1 MPSDNGLED
10 VQGVSVDNVVHNATA
25 SDNGCVSGADNS
37 GVSKIF
43 STKKINVV
51 LNDKNYLLWH
61 QQVLHTIKTH
71 RFRKFIDG
79 NVTWPSQ
86 YVNKDGVVS
95 INPEYELYEEQD
107 GALASWLLSTV
118 SEEVL
123 PHLIGHNTASEI
135 WNTLHRL
142 YSGKTTS
149 RLMTYRRLL
158 HSQKKG
164 ELTMR
169 DYLMKLK
176 SVCDSLAS
184 CGEII
189 SEQEHVTAILNG
201 LPPEYDSVIT
211 VITTNP
217 SPLDLRTVRT
227 ILLDAESR
235 QVSLNDQYLVSAH
248 VVVQQQ
254 QQTTSTS
261 HAQSIQPAYTNS
273 QGSEDRLVNIENSG
287 FNTSDNSSG
296 VYRGRGR
303 GRFSSSKPQ
312 CQLCGKP
319 GHLVERCYRRFD
331 ISFKNDSSRAP
342 QHSGNRTPQALYSV
356 MGSDGVTSGN
366 MMYYPAPVSHH
377 VPQLSSNQSQLVSHH
392 VSQLPPIQN
401 QFVSP
406 QYPTPGYGQLA
417 QYLPAVAV
425 AGSTMLQQPSTP
437 QALLATPEV
446 VDDNAW
452 YPDSGATH
460 HLTKDVSNLQV
471 GNTYPSTGMVQVG
484 NGNTIPIRFVG
495 QSVLLNGSRNLHL
508 RNLLYVP
515 NITKNLLSVSKF
527 TQDNQV
533 LLEFYPKCCKVKDL
547 VTKEVLLEGS
557 ESGGLYQL
565 DLSSFQSNSTAN
577 NHSVLLN
584 KVACHKPCKA
594 GTFPVSLFKQ
604 QKSVLPSLVSQH
616 HSLHAT
622 PPTTTSIQSSPSPSP
637 QLHTIPPTSPS
648 LQLASPS
655 LHSHSTSSDSSPQQT
670 PSPSPFLH
678 VVPSASLPLQSPSP
692 SSHLHATPPTPSLHR
707 TPSSS
712 SHSHATPSDPPPQH
726 LSPSFPQLHATPPTP
741 SPHQSPSP
749 SSHSHAIPYVSPP
762 HVCPWQFPDK
772 MDARFLP
779 KLKGFSSRDQL
790 ALKSES
796 ERERP
801 SMSVEASRFAL
812 FFNFLWATS
821 LFVFS
826 VADKTWF
833 CNSNKESYLF

>member
-37 GVSKIF
+37 VVSKIF

-51 LNDKNYLLWH
+51 LNDNNYLLWH
-61 QQVLHTIKTH
+61 QQVLLTIKTH
-71 RFRKFIDG
+71 RLLKFIDD
-79 NVTWPSQ
+79 NVTWPPQ

-95 INPEYELYEEQD
+95 INPDYELYEEQD
-107 GALASWLLSTV
+107 GTLASWLLSTV

-164 ELTMR
+164 DLTMR

-184 CGEII
+184 CGENI

-201 LPPEYDSVIT
+201 LPPEYDSVII
-211 VITTNP
+211 VITANP
-217 SPLDLRTVRT
+217 SPSDLRIVRT

-235 QVSLNDQYLVSAH
+235 QVNLIDQYPVSAH

-254 QQTTSTS
+254 QQQTSNTSVFTAS
-261 HAQSIQPAYTNS
+261 HAQSIQPAYTNN
-273 QGSEDRLVNIENSG
+273 QHGSEDPW
-287 FNTSDNSSG
+287 
-296 VYRGRGR
+296 GRGR
-303 GRFSSSKPQ
+303 GRFSSSRPQ

-342 QHSGNRTPQALYSV
+342 QHSGNRAPQALYSV
-356 MGSDGVTSGN
+356 LGSDGVSSGN
-366 MMYYPAPVSHH
+366 MMYYYAP
-377 VPQLSSNQSQLVSHH
+377 VSHH
-392 VSQLPPIQN
+392 VSQLPSQN
-401 QFVSP
+401 QFVPAIAHS
-406 QYPTPGYGQLA
+406 TPSVSF
-417 QYLPAVAV
+417 PPPIVVV
-425 AGSTMLQQPSTP
+425 AGSTMVQQASTP
-437 QALLATPEV
+437 QALIATPEV

-460 HLTKDVSNLQV
+460 HLTKDVSSLQV
-471 GNTYPSTGMVQVG
+471 GSTYPSTGMVQVG

-508 RNLLYVP
+508 QKLLYVP

-547 VTKEVLLEGS
+547 VTKKVLLEGS

-565 DLSSFQSNSTAN
+565 NLSSFQSNSIAD
-577 NHSVLLN
+577 NHSLLLN
-584 KVACHKPCKA
+584 KVACHKSFKA
-594 GTFPVSLFKQ
+594 GTFLASFFFKQ
-604 QKSVLPSLVSQH
+604 QRYLSPSHSSPLPQFHAIPPTSTPHQLSSPSQH
-616 HSLHAT
+616 LHAI
-622 PPTTTSIQSSPSPSP
+622 PSGSSPHQSPSPSP
-637 QLHTIPPTSPS
+637 HLHDFPSTSPP
-648 LQLASPS
+648 LQ
-655 LHSHSTSSDSSPQQT
+655 SS
-670 PSPSPFLH
+670 SPSPHLH
-678 VVPSASLPLQSPSP
+678 AISSTSPPHQSSSPSP
-692 SSHLHATPPTPSLHR
+692 HLHATSSISPPHQSSSPSQHLHDSPSNSSPHQS
-707 TPSSS
+707 PSSS
-712 SHSHATPSDPPPQH
+712 SHSHATPSVSSPQQ
-726 LSPSFPQLHATPPTP
+726 LSPP
-741 SPHQSPSP
+741 SPHYMLFHLSHLRIKYHHHLHNYMLIHMFHLHLQMRKRLGVI
-749 SSHSHAIPYVSPP
+749 SSDEVQQ
-762 HVCPWQFPDK
+762 VRLDDK
-772 MDARFLP
+772 
-779 KLKGFSSRDQL
+779 G
-790 ALKSES
+790 
-796 ERERP
+796 
-801 SMSVEASRFAL
+801 
-812 FFNFLWATS
+812 
-821 LFVFS
+821 
-826 VADKTWF
+826 DKDNEVLLRNEGNEEPEE
-833 CNSNKESYLF
+833 C

>member
-25 SDNGCVSGADNS
+25 SDNSCVSGADNS

-51 LNDKNYLLWH
+51 LNDNNYLLWH
-61 QQVLHTIKTH
+61 QQVLLTIKTH
-71 RFRKFIDG
+71 RLLKFIDG

-135 WNTLHRL
+135 WL

-211 VITTNP
+211 VITANP
-217 SPLDLRTVRT
+217 SPSDLRTVRT

-235 QVSLNDQYLVSAH
+235 QVSLIDQYHVSAH

-254 QQTTSTS
+254 QQTTSNS
-261 HAQSIQPAYTNS
+261 HAQPIQPAYTNS
-273 QGSEDRLVNIENSG
+273 
-287 FNTSDNSSG
+287 
-296 VYRGRGR
+296 RGR
-303 GRFSSSKPQ
+303 GRFSSSRPQ

-319 GHLVERCYRRFD
+319 GHLVERCYRRFY

-356 MGSDGVTSGN
+356 LGSDGISSGN
-366 MMYYPAPVSHH
+366 MMYYPANQSQLVSHH
-377 VPQLSSNQSQLVSHH
+377 VPQLPSNQSQLVSHH

-401 QFVSP
+401 QFVSA

-417 QYLPAVAV
+417 QYLHAVAV

-484 NGNTIPIRFVG
+484 NGNTILIRFVG

-515 NITKNLLSVSKF
+515 NITKNLLFVSKF

-616 HSLHAT
+616 HSLHAI
-622 PPTTTSIQSSPSPSP
+622 PPTTTSIQSSSPSP

-648 LQLASPS
+648 HQLASPS

-678 VVPSASLPLQSPSP
+678 AVPSASLPLQSPSP
-692 SSHLHATPPTPSLHR
+692 SSHLHATPPTPSPHR

-726 LSPSFPQLHATPPTP
+726 LSSSSPQLHATPPTP

-749 SSHSHAIPYVSPP
+749 SSHSHAIPSVPPPHNRRSWHQFTEKEPKLCTKGMSTLAFSATPAERLVRWQPTPGSPP
-762 HVCPWQFPDK
+762 TSFHD
-772 MDARFLP
+772 DEEGHLRL
-779 KLKGFSSRDQL
+779 LLSRL
-790 ALKSES
+790 
-796 ERERP
+796 
-801 SMSVEASRFAL
+801 VGNSRL
-812 FFNFLWATS
+812 TKTS
-821 LFVFS
+821 LTN
-826 VADKTWF
+826 VAPWIMTVKWVL
-833 CNSNKESYLF
+833 EGRRRG

>member
-51 LNDKNYLLWH
+51 LNDNNYLLWH
-61 QQVLHTIKTH
+61 QQVLLTIKTH
-71 RFRKFIDG
+71 RLLKFIDG

-211 VITTNP
+211 VITANP
-217 SPLDLRTVRT
+217 SPSDLRTVRT

-235 QVSLNDQYLVSAH
+235 QVSLIDQYPVSAH

-261 HAQSIQPAYTNS
+261 HAQSIQPVYTNS

-303 GRFSSSKPQ
+303 GRFSSSRPQ

-356 MGSDGVTSGN
+356 LGSDGISSGN

-377 VPQLSSNQSQLVSHH
+377 VPQLPSNQSQLVSHH
-392 VSQLPPIQN
+392 VSQLSPIQN
-401 QFVSP
+401 QFVSA

-471 GNTYPSTGMVQVG
+471 SNTYPSTGMVQVG

-527 TQDNQV
+527 THDNQV

-584 KVACHKPCKA
+584 KVHGTCNLATKSKLT

-616 HSLHAT
+616 HSLHAI
-622 PPTTTSIQSSPSPSP
+622 PPTTTSIQSSSPSPSP

-648 LQLASPS
+648 HQLASPS

-678 VVPSASLPLQSPSP
+678 VVPSNSLPLQSPSP
-692 SSHLHATPPTPSLHR
+692 SSHLHATPPTPSPHQ
-707 TPSSS
+707 TSSSS

-726 LSPSFPQLHATPPTP
+726 LSPSSPQLHATPPTP

-749 SSHSHAIPYVSPP
+749 SSHSHAIPSVPPP
-762 HVCPWQFPDK
+762 HVFQQVRLYPAD
-772 MDARFLP
+772 DESDEVLLRNE
-779 KLKGFSSRDQL
+779 G
-790 ALKSES
+790 SE
-796 ERERP
+796 EPE
-801 SMSVEASRFAL
+801 E
-812 FFNFLWATS
+812 
-821 LFVFS
+821 
-826 VADKTWF
+826 
-833 CNSNKESYLF
+833 C